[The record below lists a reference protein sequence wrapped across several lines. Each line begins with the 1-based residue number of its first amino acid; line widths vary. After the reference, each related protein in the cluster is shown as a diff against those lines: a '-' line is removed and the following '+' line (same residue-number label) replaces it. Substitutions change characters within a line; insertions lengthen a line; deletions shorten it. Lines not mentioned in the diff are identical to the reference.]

1 MKKRIVMVSLICI
14 LLLALTLPVLMAP
27 DNPLPAVSPEM
38 AVAQAEAVTPPSLA
52 IVQQDE
58 GILAT
63 LAAVDSTATAL
74 ALSVASLVVLA
85 LFFINLR
92 KRQTK
97 STATLQSRVWGFSA
111 PSGIVQGG

>member
-27 DNPLPAVSPEM
+27 DNSLLAVPPAV
-38 AVAQAEAVTPPSLA
+38 AVAQAEAVTPPTLA

-63 LAAVDSTATAL
+63 LATVDSTAPAL

-85 LFFINLR
+85 TIFAH
-92 KRQTK
+92 KVRQRWAK
-97 STATLQSRVWGFSA
+97 LTANLQSRVWGFSA
-111 PSGIVQGG
+111 PSGIV